1 MRHFLIA
8 LVLLTIHAVRGSI
21 VLPSYFSSS
30 MVLQQN
36 EDVEFWGVSSP
47 QQHITVN
54 FDDKS
59 FETTTDD
66 SGKFQVVLPGRA
78 AGLKAYTIAVQE
90 RGGGSALTL
99 HDVVFG
105 EVYVC
110 SGQSNMQLGV
120 LATFNQAE
128 EIAKASTHGE
138 GLRIIL
144 VETAPEYYNVTAPQ
158 ENVSLSLPWG
168 HPSPSRYTEKDGSE
182 FVPVAGMSAVCY
194 YYGVEMTKKNK
205 SIPVGLIASSWG
217 GTRIQ
222 VWMDQ
227 VTLKSCGASV
237 ASAPSNPSK
246 PVFVAE
252 PFLLDAFLELG
263 AGPPNM
269 DSTLWNSMIYP
280 FLKLKLS
287 GVLWYQGESNSN
299 EPELYSRCFPAMIS
313 QWRQYWNAPKLPFIF
328 VQISAWPNHDVGII
342 SGIRYAQLTALKLES
357 VEMVVAADIAD
368 PAGSYHPIHPPW
380 KQEVGRRLGLLGD
393 KLCRGNAKM
402 PGAGPN
408 VVEVVFD
415 PWNDSWGNFHH
426 GVASGICQTTASTG
440 WRCGGIRVKFDQKI
454 TLRSQYGLQYGMSDG
469 GGFSLW
475 NDVSGEGIPGATS
488 VGSRQLKSNACMD
501 CSKCP
506 CYQPLEVVGV
516 KEDGY
521 TLQLNTTFISGKI
534 GYLKYAFKDYPT
546 MIVYDTVYGRP
557 AMPFNVSISI

>member
-1 MRHFLIA
+1 MPYFVIGLLILA
-8 LVLLTIHAVRGSI
+8 FRVVHGNL

-36 EDVEFWGVSSP
+36 EDVEFWGISSSP
-47 QQHITVN
+47 QEHIAVT
-54 FDDKS
+54 FDTKEFD
-59 FETTTDD
+59 TIADD
-66 SGKFQVVLPGRA
+66 NGKFQVILPGRPA
-78 AGLKAYTIAVQE
+78 SLTTYTITVQE
-90 RGGGSALTL
+90 KGVNSTTTL
-99 HDVVFG
+99 HDIVFG

-120 LATFNQAE
+120 SATFNQAE
-128 EIAKASTHGE
+128 EIAKSSTHGK
-138 GLRIIL
+138 GLRIML
-144 VETAPEYYNVTAPQ
+144 VESAPEYYNISTPQ

-168 HPSPSRYTEKDGSE
+168 HPSPSRYTQKDGSE

-194 YYGVEMTKKNK
+194 YYGVEMTKKNT

-227 VTLKSCGASV
+227 MTLKSCGGVSKAHE
-237 ASAPSNPSK
+237 NPSK
-246 PVFVAE
+246 PVFEAE
-252 PFLLDAFLELG
+252 SFLMNTLIDLG
-263 AGPPNM
+263 VGPPNM
-269 DSTLWNSMIYP
+269 DATLWNSMIFP

-287 GVLWYQGESNSN
+287 GILWYQGESNSN

-313 QWRQYWNAPKLPFIF
+313 QWRQYWNAPNLPFLF
-328 VQISAWPNHDVGII
+328 VQISAWPNHDAGII
-342 SGIRYAQLTALKLES
+342 TGIRYAQLSALKLDF

-380 KQEVGRRLGLLGD
+380 KQEVGRRLALLGD
-393 KLCRGNAKM
+393 KLCRGETNI

-408 VVEVVFD
+408 VVNVVFD
-415 PWNDSWGNFHH
+415 PWNLSWGNYHH
-426 GVASGICQTTASTG
+426 GVASGICQTTTTTG
-440 WRCGGIRVKFDQKI
+440 WYCGGIRVKFDQKI
-454 TLRSQYGLQYGMSDG
+454 TLRSPYGLQYGMGDG

-488 VGSRQLKSNACMD
+488 AGSRQLKSNACLD

-506 CYQPLEVVGV
+506 CSQPLEVVGV
-516 KEDGY
+516 LEDGY
-521 TLQLNTTFISGKI
+521 TLQLNTTFVSGKI

-557 AMPFNVSISI
+557 ARPFNLSLSV